1 MASIKYRLRNK
12 SIIMDFV
19 SGRKIR
25 VAKST
30 SIVLNGP
37 KNWSEKKSK
46 VRIISDEPKADE
58 YNETLR
64 NLRNYMVKEFKTL
77 TLSNKP
83 VDNFSVN
90 EIFESFFSIPANSGQ
105 KKRLDFNELFREYI
119 DSAEKHRVNRK
130 TGLRFEKNTIQSWH
144 TTFSLM
150 QYYQVKNGAI
160 NMDGIN
166 DELNDKI
173 LYFLRNL
180 KQADMISFRNE
191 NRKPRSE
198 YYNESYIIRTISNLK
213 SFFNHLIKNKGI
225 RLAEFYS
232 DNWKVAR
239 VQSDTIYLN
248 NNELLKLYSLDLSNE
263 TENEK
268 IRDAFI
274 LSSWCG
280 GMRISEYKKL
290 IDENYITLDG
300 IPCIKFYS
308 KKLKKEHVIP
318 IPEVALSIMKKYG
331 NRIPKVQDQK
341 SNEVLKKLGKRC
353 VINEPITVHE
363 TRNGKRISKTLPK
376 YKLIMNHT
384 ARRSFCTNAYKGG
397 VDTLTIMAMSNHT
410 SEKTFLGYIKVTKEE
425 HAKRFSNT
433 EYFKSL
439 SLSNM
444 KIA

>member
-1 MASIKYRLRNK
+1 
-12 SIIMDFV
+12 MDFM

-25 VAKST
+25 VTKST
-30 SIVLNGP
+30 SIVLNNS

-46 VRIISDEPKADE
+46 VRIISDEPKAEE

-64 NLRNYMVKEFKTL
+64 DLKNYMVKEFKTL

-83 VDNFSVN
+83 VDNYAVSQ
-90 EIFESFFSIPANSGQ
+90 IFEKYKEIPANAEQ
-105 KKRLDFNELFREYI
+105 KQRLNFNKLFEEYI
-119 DSAEKHRVNRK
+119 KSAEKHRINRK
-130 TGLRFEKNTIQSWH
+130 TGLPFEKNTIQSWH

-150 QYYQVKNGAI
+150 RYYQKKNGAI
-160 NMDGIN
+160 NMDDIN

-198 YYNESYIIRTISNLK
+198 YYNESYISRTISNLK
-213 SFFNHLIKNKGI
+213 SFFSYLIKNKGVK
-225 RLAEFYS
+225 LPEFYS
-232 DNWKVAR
+232 DNWKVTR

-248 NNELLKLYSLDLSNE
+248 NDELIKLYRLDLSNE
-263 TENEK
+263 PENEK

-300 IPCIKFYS
+300 TPCIKFYS
-308 KKLKKEHVIP
+308 KKIKKEHVIP
-318 IPEVALSIMKKYG
+318 IPEGALTIMKKYG
-331 NRIPKVQDQK
+331 NRIPEVQDQK

-353 VINEPITVHE
+353 DINEPITVHE

>member
-12 SIIMDFV
+12 SIIMDFM

-25 VAKST
+25 VTKST
-30 SIVLNGP
+30 SIVLNNS

-46 VRIISDEPKADE
+46 VRIISDEPKAEE

-64 NLRNYMVKEFKTL
+64 DLKNYMVKEFKTL

-83 VDNFSVN
+83 VDNYAVSQ
-90 EIFESFFSIPANSGQ
+90 IFEKYKEIPANAEQ
-105 KKRLDFNELFREYI
+105 KQRLNFNKLFEEYI
-119 DSAEKHRVNRK
+119 KSAEKHRINRK
-130 TGLRFEKNTIQSWH
+130 TGLPFEKNTIQSWH

-150 QYYQVKNGAI
+150 RYYQKKNGAI
-160 NMDGIN
+160 NMDDIN

-198 YYNESYIIRTISNLK
+198 YYNESYISRTISNLK
-213 SFFNHLIKNKGI
+213 SFFSYLIKNKGVK
-225 RLAEFYS
+225 LPEFYS
-232 DNWKVAR
+232 DNWKVTR

-248 NNELLKLYSLDLSNE
+248 NDELIKLYRLDLSNE
-263 TENEK
+263 PENEK

-300 IPCIKFYS
+300 TPCIKFYS
-308 KKLKKEHVIP
+308 KKIKKEHVIP
-318 IPEVALSIMKKYG
+318 IPEGALTIMKKYG
-331 NRIPKVQDQK
+331 NRIPEVQDQK

-353 VINEPITVHE
+353 DINEPITVHE